1 MAENKKYIEGDFE
14 FTINERGYIEDV
26 TYNGPTGPGSV
37 ATIPGQL
44 IIDGNEFKLVSYY
57 FSRSLK
63 GLSIEK
69 VVSGDEVSIQD
80 MPILKEVEINSP
92 TLLSKPFEI
101 YDCPQLLRVVVNCE
115 VMEYGVFRKADKAEI
130 FYNKPFKFNSIFNHI
145 DDPITDSNTHVII
158 GDEVENIGTIRGGHI
173 TLGRNVKQI
182 HALKKTDFST
192 NDYTTVKEYE
202 LPTRID
208 FLSSEPPTVGS
219 VSPMS
224 ISIAEIHVPAGALDA
239 YMSHPQWGKAA
250 YFVDADGKT
259 VDKYAAK
266 HKARIKKL
274 NKEREEREAKEADE
288 AKIQKMEAMREM
300 MHSTLCPQRLAKWNP
315 EEFYPSV
322 WTHETSVT
330 VGNLRIHI
338 EIPKDAPVEIYDK
351 IVAKLESVE
360 KELNR

>member
-37 ATIPGQL
+37 ATIPRQL
-44 IIDGNEFKLVSYY
+44 IIDGNELNNVSYY

-69 VVSGDEVSIQD
+69 VVSGGPVYIKD
-80 MPILKEVEINSP
+80 MPILREVEINSP
-92 TLLSKPFEI
+92 TILYICFEI
-101 YDCPQLLRVVVNCE
+101 HDCPQLLRVVVNCE
-115 VMEYGVFRKADKAEI
+115 VMKYGEIRKADKAEI
-130 FYNKPFKFNSIFNHI
+130 FYNKPFRFDFILDN
-145 DDPITDSNTHVII
+145 PITDANKHVII
-158 GDEVENIGTIRGGHI
+158 GDEVENVGTIRGGHI

-192 NDYTTVKEYE
+192 NDYTTIKEYE

-208 FLSSEPPTVGS
+208 FLSSEPPTIGS

-224 ISIAEIHVPAGALDA
+224 ISITELHVPAGAIDT
-239 YMSHPQWGKAA
+239 YMAHPQWGKAA
-250 YFVDADGKT
+250 YFVDADDKT
-259 VDKYAAK
+259 VDKYTAK

-274 NKEREEREAKEADE
+274 NKEREEKEAKEAE
-288 AKIQKMEAMREM
+288 KSKQEKMEAMREM
-300 MHSTLCPQRLAKWNP
+300 MHSTLGPQRLAKWNP
-315 EEFYPSV
+315 EEFYSSA